1 MSIFVAVYIGDLYWA
16 NTQVRPYGTKGE
28 ITLSNKRESSINTLE
43 SVFLKAIRFQRRGG
57 LKRIWKL
64 QTVFRHAIS
73 SLATRK
79 KISKRKGFPA
89 PIAISF
95 SPTTRCNLSCV
106 GCYALDYP
114 RDEEL
119 SLEFIDEMLTS
130 AEKMGVFLTIITGG
144 EPLLRD
150 GILDVFRRH
159 RKLLFLMI
167 TNGILMDDTIARA
180 IAKAG
185 NIVPVVSIEG
195 SQEQTDARRG
205 DGVYQQVRSAME
217 HLEHARA
224 IFGFSAMVT
233 RENFETLSGQK
244 FIQEMLDRGCALGFY
259 SEYIPV
265 GSAARWE
272 LVLEDE
278 ERARFRKRILELRKR
293 NPIMLAHLPD
303 DEYGPDNKCLA
314 VIGGCV
320 HINSQGYVEPCPF
333 THLASDNVREKGLEE
348 ALKSTFLA
356 QIRSSHAACHRGRL
370 GCALFE
376 NREIVQE
383 IAANTGAR
391 STDAGQ

>member
-1 MSIFVAVYIGDLYWA
+1 MS
-16 NTQVRPYGTKGE
+16 
-28 ITLSNKRESSINTLE
+28 SKRENSISTLE
-43 SVFLKAIRFQRRGG
+43 GIFLKAIRLQRGGG

-64 QTVFRHAIS
+64 QAVFRHAIGS
-73 SLATRK
+73 WFTRR
-79 KISKRKGFPA
+79 KISKRKGFLA

-95 SPTTRCNLSCV
+95 SPTMRCNLSCV

-119 SLEFIDEMLTS
+119 SLEFIDDMLTS
-130 AEKMGVFLTIITGG
+130 AEKMGVFLTVITGG

-150 GILDVFRRH
+150 GILEVFQRH

-167 TNGILMDDTIARA
+167 TNGVLMDDTTART

-205 DGVYQQVRSAME
+205 DGVYQYVKSAMKC
-217 HLEHARA
+217 LEGARA
-224 IFGFSAMVT
+224 MFGFSAMVN
-233 RENFETLSGQK
+233 RENFETLSGQE

-259 SEYIPV
+259 TEYIPI

-272 LVLEDE
+272 LALEDE
-278 ERARFRKRILELRKR
+278 EREQFRKRILELRKR

-314 VIGGCV
+314 VTGGCV

-333 THLASDNVREKGLEE
+333 THIASDNVREKGLEE
-348 ALKSTFLA
+348 ALKSTFLT
-356 QIRSSHAACHRGRL
+356 QIRSSDAACHHGHL

-383 IAANTGAR
+383 IAANTGAKP
-391 STDAGQ
+391 TDVGQ